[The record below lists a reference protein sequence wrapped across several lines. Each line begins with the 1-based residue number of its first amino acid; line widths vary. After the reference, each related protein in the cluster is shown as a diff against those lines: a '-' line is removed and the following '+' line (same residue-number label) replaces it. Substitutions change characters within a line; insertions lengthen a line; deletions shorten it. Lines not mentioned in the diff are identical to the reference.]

1 MGHRFSVIEYE
12 GDVEDPDFEAS
23 VAFFRTMKL
32 KWAKYLMAKLAAG
45 MLNDIDIYNERELV
59 SWRVYLKIFSD
70 IRQKIDEDVENEKRK
85 MYHPACRG
93 FIMNPINVPKDF
105 EVETTDNGDRGP
117 NDDYTEDAAS
127 EYSDDDDDE
136 EDSDEEESSSDE
148 EESSEEDETDDEDE
162 DEGEGK
168 GEGGSKGSKKKK
180 RSLTAA
186 KEQGDDEEKGGAGRE
201 EQLALTDGV
210 AGEEGSVAVGS
221 LASIP
226 NGLDGASSS
235 VDSPDK
241 SNEGRVVKVASSNES
256 STVGGASG
264 TTTVRSR
271 TKEWNA
277 EVISPVFFGYSYVEE
292 KQHDEAVLG
301 EKAALRVA
309 EERAVQRT
317 KANRA
322 QLLDEFEIAMKNQH
336 ANRTKKINKLQDEYD
351 RARTKREED
360 LRRFQAEL
368 PPVAFNAYKATWEL
382 EYLTAEEAF
391 DAEIGKMNDFHEKQ
405 CAADFET
412 VQRRRDELEAFKDAE
427 SQVRP
432 P

>member
-1 MGHRFSVIEYE
+1 MVT
-12 GDVEDPDFEAS
+12 EDLTMITPKMQHQNTVMMTTTTKKIVMRKKSAQTKKR
-23 VAFFRTMKL
+23 VLKKTRPTMKTRT
-32 KWAKYLMAKLAAG
+32 K
-45 MLNDIDIYNERELV
+45 
-59 SWRVYLKIFSD
+59 
-70 IRQKIDEDVENEKRK
+70 
-85 MYHPACRG
+85 
-93 FIMNPINVPKDF
+93 
-105 EVETTDNGDRGP
+105 
-117 NDDYTEDAAS
+117 
-127 EYSDDDDDE
+127 
-136 EDSDEEESSSDE
+136 
-148 EESSEEDETDDEDE
+148 
-162 DEGEGK
+162 GK
-168 GEGGSKGSKKKK
+168 EKKKK
-180 RSLTAA
+180 SLTA
-186 KEQGDDEEKGGAGRE
+186 KGEGDDEEKG
-201 EQLALTDGV
+201 QLALTDGV

-235 VDSPDK
+235 ADSPDK
-241 SNEGRVVKVASSNES
+241 SKEGRGALVKIASSNET

-277 EVISPVFFGYSYVEE
+277 EIISPVFFGYAYVEE

-351 RARTKREED
+351 KARTKREED

-412 VQRRRDELEAFKDAE
+412 VQKRRDELEAFKDAE
-427 SQVRP
+427 SQVSLTTIIP
-432 P
+432 PYTPSNTMNTL

>member
-1 MGHRFSVIEYE
+1 MIEYE
-12 GDVEDPDFEAS
+12 GDTEDPEFEAS

-93 FIMNPINVPKDF
+93 FIMNLIDVPKDF
-105 EVETTDNGDRGP
+105 EVETTDDGDRGP
-117 NDDYTEDAAS
+117 KDDYTEDAAS
-127 EYSDDDDDE
+127 EYSEDEDDE
-136 EDSDEEESSSDE
+136 EESDEEESSSDE

-162 DEGEGK
+162 DEGDDK
-168 GEGGSKGSKKKK
+168 SSKKKK
-180 RSLTAA
+180 KKKSLT
-186 KEQGDDEEKGGAGRE
+186 ENGQGDDEEKGTGD
-201 EQLALTDGV
+201 QLAITDGV

-221 LASIP
+221 MASIP

-241 SNEGRVVKVASSNES
+241 SNALVKVASSNES
-256 STVGGASG
+256 SSEGGASTSG

-271 TKEWNA
+271 TREWNA
-277 EVISPVFFGYSYVEE
+277 EIISPVFFGYAYVEE

-317 KANRA
+317 KTNRA
-322 QLLDEFEIAMKNQH
+322 QLLDEFEIAMRNQH

-351 RARTKREED
+351 KARTKREED

-412 VQRRRDELEAFKDAE
+412 VQKRRDELEAFKDAE
-427 SQVRP
+427 SQVR
-432 P
+432 